1 MRIVFLTIMI
11 LFATSASAGMYKWV
25 DEDGNVHYSQ
35 KRPLDK
41 QYKKLK
47 APPPA
52 PEDAKSPYQSSAP
65 KEDKPDKTVQ
75 ALTDKNLKIREEN
88 CEKAKKNLTN
98 FQLHRRIR
106 DKDGNVTVIDDKE
119 REKQIQN
126 AEKAIKDFCN

>member
-1 MRIVFLTIMI
+1 MRILLLTAMI

-41 QYKKLK
+41 QYKRLK

-52 PEDAKSPYQSSAP
+52 PEDAQSPYQTSVTP
-65 KEDKPDKTVQ
+65 KEKPNGTVQ
-75 ALTDKNLKIREEN
+75 ALTDKNLKIRQEN

-98 FQLHRRIR
+98 YQMHRRIR
-106 DKDGNVTVIDDKE
+106 DKDGNVTVIDDKARAKE
-119 REKQIQN
+119 IEN
-126 AEKAIKDFCN
+126 AEKAITDYCN